1 MKRIKHTYST
11 VAIILL
17 IVIASIFSIVGGGV
31 TEAHAAAT
39 TSGSSGSDV
48 LEDLKKDPNFKAE
61 LYPINAKDYSLSV
74 IQIAESTEGELLVYV
89 YKPNFSSDIKASSIN
104 IARQANDK
112 AGLTFLNYKL
122 TYLNSSGVFEKYR
135 VENFKLDTAAV
146 RYYNIS
152 NILRPFN
159 KLIDEEPGGDN
170 TVSEVPNAVGQL
182 WTVYTVDGAVNY
194 SMTTVETITIT
205 EKYVGYV
212 TYDDGVNVG
221 WGITKGAT
229 YAHFVAF
236 DTDRPIDKLIEA
248 DVEFAEQEVTC
259 KYCNNPMHV
268 WHYKKYYDYEYG
280 EVKEHDPITL
290 TYKDKGSNT
299 GGSSLRPSN
308 KYTWDRIR
316 STDEFI
322 KDENNKDYHLNSN
335 DNIDDTKWVL
345 SFYETPLCQKTDN
358 MWLPLVNGFASLFVG
373 DADVKFTGVRDVMI
387 LRLKFETD
395 GVTYNLGVVDNK
407 QTGNGTSEN
416 SPNENKITTTIG
428 NSIKKAAK
436 TVGDWFKNLFKKI
449 PVWGW
454 ILIAL
459 AAVGI
464 IMGILSIFFPVF
476 KVVFKAIWTGVKF
489 LLYAIGWIIAL
500 PFRLIGKLCGGI
512 KNRIEER
519 RERNEYLRAEKIGRK
534 DRAVLERYQNKLD
547 RKESNYRKKL
557 DGKDRAKKQKR
568 KAQAKK
574 RSSKK

>member
-1 MKRIKHTYST
+1 MTKRKFTYT

-61 LYPINAKDYSLSV
+61 LYPINAKDNTLNV

-104 IARQANDK
+104 IARQANDT

-135 VENFKLDTAAV
+135 VENFKLDTSAV

-170 TVSEVPNAVGQL
+170 TVSEVPNEVGQL
-182 WTVYTVDGAVNY
+182 WTAYTVDGAVYY
-194 SMTTVETITIT
+194 SMTTSETITIT

-212 TYDDGVNVG
+212 TYDDGTNTG
-221 WGITKGAT
+221 WGITHGAT
-229 YAHFVAF
+229 NAHFVAF

-259 KYCNNPMHV
+259 KHCNNPAHV

-280 EVKEHDPITL
+280 AVKEHKPITL

-299 GGSSLRPSN
+299 GGGSLRPSN

-322 KDENNKDYHLNSN
+322 KDENNKEYHLSSN

-345 SFYETPLCQKTDN
+345 SFYETSISQKTDN
-358 MWLPLVNGFASLFVG
+358 VWLPLINGFAGLFVG
-373 DADVKFTGVRDVMI
+373 DADIKFTGVKDVMI

-407 QTGNGTSEN
+407 QTGSGKPEN
-416 SPNENKITTTIG
+416 TPNENKVSSTIG
-428 NSIKKAAK
+428 ENIKKAAK
-436 TVGDWFKNLFKKI
+436 TVRDWFKNLFKKV
-449 PVWGW
+449 PTWGW
-454 ILIAL
+454 ILIAV
-459 AAVGI
+459 AVVGI
-464 IMGILSIFFPVF
+464 VMGILSIFFPVF
-476 KVVFKAIWTGVKF
+476 KVVFKVIWTGIKWLF
-489 LLYAIGWIIAL
+489 YAIGWVIAL
-500 PFRLIGKLCGGI
+500 PFRLIGKLFGGI
-512 KNRIEER
+512 KNRIAER
-519 RERNEYLRAEKIGRK
+519 KQRKEYLRQEKTDRK

-547 RKESNYRKKL
+547 RKESNYKEKL
-557 DGKDRAKKQKR
+557 AEKDRAKKQKR

-574 RSSKK
+574 RSGKK